1 MTLSWFLIRG
11 AGIAAFALV
20 ALSLI
25 WGLMMS
31 SKVFGR
37 AVKAKGL
44 QWLHESLGLA
54 GLLATVV
61 HMGALITDDFVDFGW
76 SDVLVPGMST
86 WEPVAVSL
94 GVVSFWMLAVVS
106 LSFYVKRW
114 IGQQRWRAI
123 HFMSFGVFAGA
134 AVHGVL
140 AGTDSSNPF
149 VIALYVGCTAAV
161 LVLTAIRLIAASA
174 PETASPRTGT
184 RTRSGA
190 ASRPT
195 ADPASSSDAEASSA
209 TA

>member
-11 AGIAAFALV
+11 AGIAAFTLV
-20 ALSLI
+20 SLSLI

-61 HMGALITDDFVDFGW
+61 HVVALVSDDFIDFSW
-76 SDVLVPGMST
+76 SDVLVPGVST

-114 IGQQRWRAI
+114 IGQQRWRTI

-134 AVHGVL
+134 AVHGVM

-149 VIALYVGCTAAV
+149 VVALYVGCTSAV
-161 LVLTAIRLIAASA
+161 LVLTAIRLIAANA
-174 PETASPRTGT
+174 PESASPRAGT
-184 RTRSGA
+184 RTPSSA
-190 ASRPT
+190 AARPA
-195 ADPASSSDAEASSA
+195 ADPVASSEAEASSTGA
-209 TA
+209 